1 MNVRLTTEEIAGI
14 KAAVVEVFGEAATVR
29 LFGSRVDDAKR
40 GGDIDLLVEVPEGRD
55 TFRDELDLAGT
66 LEDRLGERKIDIL
79 LHVPGTQSGPM
90 VRIAYRDGVTL

>member
-14 KAAVVEVFGEAATVR
+14 KAAVVEVFGDAATVR

-55 TFRDELDLAGT
+55 TFRDELVLAGA
-66 LEDRLGERKIDIL
+66 LEDRLGERMITIL
-79 LHVPGTQSGPM
+79 LQQPKLKRSPIVA
-90 VRIAYRDGVTL
+90 IAYRDGVVM